1 MKKNILLL
9 IFLAALVFACDDFLT
24 EEPEIAV
31 TNNNFWKT
39 EKDVESA
46 VYGLHGEFRT
56 VFGDVVMLY
65 WDRGLPFDYLNAIW
79 QYPSNNQ
86 PSYVWNAS
94 YPAISWAN
102 EYRVIAQANLIID
115 NIGRANLPEV
125 RHNYYLGQA
134 YCIRAYVYF
143 YILRTWGDAPLIKES
158 VDVGEKARASWQEL
172 ADFAIG
178 DLKLAVN
185 MLPKAKDLQDASGI
199 KVTSKQVPSSGTV
212 HAILAHLYAWK
223 AALNNEP
230 ELNKLAIAEAD
241 SVIKYGGYSLAGS
254 PKEVCDV
261 VMLGNSDEGIFEID
275 YQDLPGDLKGSGAFI
290 AGACQK
296 WPIQPLTTPATR
308 RSLMRL
314 NNSTAMKM
322 YMDVSDERRD
332 EYFYKLDS
340 MAGVSTSVTQGAA
353 YISKWRGVI
362 TNVGGSGDGTLKAYE
377 DNEILIRLADIIL
390 LRAEVKVK
398 TGDTQGAI
406 NDLNTIRARAGA
418 PLYSASEGDLQEA
431 IAKER
436 DKELF
441 LEAGIRFYDIIRNGT
456 FREKLRGKFK
466 TLTDQDVADGA
477 YYLPVGNG
485 AFTNNTLMKQT
496 VYWKRN
502 GYAY

>member
-1 MKKNILLL
+1 
-9 IFLAALVFACDDFLT
+9 
-24 EEPEIAV
+24 
-31 TNNNFWKT
+31 
-39 EKDVESA
+39 
-46 VYGLHGEFRT
+46 
-56 VFGDVVMLY
+56 
-65 WDRGLPFDYLNAIW
+65 
-79 QYPSNNQ
+79 
-86 PSYVWNAS
+86 
-94 YPAISWAN
+94 
-102 EYRVIAQANLIID
+102 
-115 NIGRANLPEV
+115 
-125 RHNYYLGQA
+125 
-134 YCIRAYVYF
+134 
-143 YILRTWGDAPLIKES
+143 
-158 VDVGEKARASWQEL
+158 
-172 ADFAIG
+172 
-178 DLKLAVN
+178 
-185 MLPKAKDLQDASGI
+185 
-199 KVTSKQVPSSGTV
+199 
-212 HAILAHLYAWK
+212 
-223 AALNNEP
+223 
-230 ELNKLAIAEAD
+230 
-241 SVIKYGGYSLAGS
+241 
-254 PKEVCDV
+254 
-261 VMLGNSDEGIFEID
+261 
-275 YQDLPGDLKGSGAFI
+275 
-290 AGACQK
+290 
-296 WPIQPLTTPATR
+296 
-308 RSLMRL
+308 
-314 NNSTAMKM
+314 MKM
-322 YMDVSDERRD
+322 YRDVSDERRD